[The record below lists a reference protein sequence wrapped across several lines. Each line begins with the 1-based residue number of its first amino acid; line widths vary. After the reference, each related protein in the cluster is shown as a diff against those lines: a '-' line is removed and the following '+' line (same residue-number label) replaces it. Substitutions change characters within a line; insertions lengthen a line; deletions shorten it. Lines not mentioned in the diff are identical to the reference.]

1 MTPHTP
7 VARAR
12 AMRSALTPPEARL
25 WVALRRLRGEGF
37 HFRRQ
42 APFRGY
48 FLDFVCYPHRLVVEV
63 DGAQHGE
70 PEQAGHD
77 TIRDAVLAREG
88 FRTLRLAAP
97 DVLSNLD
104 GVVMTIRLA
113 LGEAPPG
120 SADHPGHVASP
131 LPGASR
137 HPPHVAPPP
146 PGASRHP
153 PHKGEGE
160 GRR

>member
-1 MTPHTP
+1 MTPSATT
-7 VARAR
+7 ARAR
-12 AMRSALTPPEARL
+12 AMRSALTPPEASL
-25 WVALRRLRGEGF
+25 WVALRRLRGDGF

-48 FLDFVCYPHRLVVEV
+48 FLDFVCYTQRLVVEV

-70 PEQAGHD
+70 REQARHD

-88 FRTLRLAAP
+88 FRTLRFAAS

-104 GVVMTIRLA
+104 GVVTAIRLA
-113 LGEAPPG
+113 LDA
-120 SADHPGHVASP
+120 
-131 LPGASR
+131 
-137 HPPHVAPPP
+137 PP

>member
-1 MTPHTP
+1 MTLHVTL
-7 VARAR
+7 ARAR
-12 AMRSALTPPEARL
+12 AMRSALTPPEASL

-42 APFRGY
+42 APFRSY
-48 FLDFVCYPHRLVVEV
+48 FLDFVCYTHRLVIEV

-70 PEQAGHD
+70 QEQARHD

-88 FRTLRLAAP
+88 FRTLRFAAE
-97 DVLSNLD
+97 DVLSNLE
-104 GVVMTIRLA
+104 GVVTAIRSALA
-113 LGEAPPG
+113 A
-120 SADHPGHVASP
+120 
-131 LPGASR
+131 
-137 HPPHVAPPP
+137 PP

>member
-1 MTPHTP
+1 MTPHTIT
-7 VARAR
+7 ARAR
-12 AMRSALTPPEARL
+12 AMRSALTPPEASL

-48 FLDFVCYPHRLVVEV
+48 FLDFACYAHRLVVEV
-63 DGAQHGE
+63 DGAQHEE
-70 PEQAGHD
+70 PEQARHD
-77 TIRDAVLAREG
+77 TIRDAVLARQG
-88 FRTLRLAAP
+88 FRTLRFAAL
-97 DVLSNLD
+97 DVLGNLD
-104 GVVMTIRLA
+104 GVVTAIRLA
-113 LGEAPPG
+113 LGETMPG
-120 SADHPGHVASP
+120 PSDHPV
-131 LPGASR
+131 
-137 HPPHVAPPP
+137 HVAPPP

>member
-1 MTPHTP
+1 MMPQNTT
-7 VARAR
+7 ARAR
-12 AMRSALTPPEARL
+12 ARHSALTTPEARL
-25 WVALRRLRGEGF
+25 WAGLRRLRGDGF

-48 FLDFVCYPHRLVVEV
+48 FLDFVCYTHHLVVEV

-70 PEQAGHD
+70 SERACPN
-77 TIRDAVLAREG
+77 TIRDAVLEREG
-88 FRTLRLAAP
+88 FRTRYFAAS
-97 DVLSNLD
+97 DVLGKRD
-104 GVVMTIRLA
+104 GVVTASRLA
-113 LGEAPPG
+113 L
-120 SADHPGHVASP
+120 
-131 LPGASR
+131 
-137 HPPHVAPPP
+137 PP